1 MTKGTEFHFLLILS
15 WNHCHEASRIAR
27 TTTTR
32 TMFQKTRA
40 SGVIAWLSK
49 SQPRSPRS
57 SAR

>member
-1 MTKGTEFHFLLILS
+1 
-15 WNHCHEASRIAR
+15 
-27 TTTTR
+27 
-32 TMFQKTRA
+32 MFQKTRA